1 MAGKVLII
9 GAGAIG
15 GVTGAI
21 LHQAGVDVSILTR
34 KGKNYDAIKKNGLI
48 IVGKDK
54 PFHVPIYNDI
64 KQLSEPFDHIL
75 VAVKN
80 VDTENAVK
88 KLKKLVSK
96 ETLIYSLQNGFGNT
110 DVMRK
115 HLPKEQIVAGV
126 VGWGATYLGEGKF
139 SITSTT
145 GDFILGFED
154 GKNVA
159 DPRLLEIQKLLS
171 IWKPTILTDNIIGF
185 RWSKLFVNSI
195 IAPIG
200 GLLRLT
206 VGAMLK
212 HPKIAPIMGNCRDEC
227 IVVAEAHN
235 IRLEKVD
242 GMNIRNFFYKPTP
255 NDGFFRRISGNLMS
269 KIIINVSARR
279 HGNIYP
285 SLLVDLDRGRKTE
298 VDYLSGYVMKKGKEK
313 KIPTP
318 INAFL
323 VKAIHEIENGKR
335 EIGME
340 NYQDLAKAAVL
351 SQEKI
356 KDR

>member
-1 MAGKVLII
+1 MKSKVLII

-21 LHQAGVDVSILTR
+21 IHQAGVDVSILTR

-48 IVGKDK
+48 IEGIDT
-54 PFHVPIYNDI
+54 PFPVPIYNDI
-64 KQLSEPFDHIL
+64 KQLTEPFDHIL

-80 VDTENAVK
+80 IDTENAIK
-88 KLKKLVSK
+88 NLKKLLTND
-96 ETLIYSLQNGFGNT
+96 TLIYSLQNGFGNT

-139 SITSTT
+139 SVTSTS
-145 GDFILGFED
+145 GDFILGFET
-154 GKNVA
+154 GKNA
-159 DPRLLEIQKLLS
+159 DDPRLLEIKEMLS
-171 IWKPTILTDNIIGF
+171 IWKPTILTNNILGF

-200 GLLRLT
+200 GLLRKT
-206 VGAMLK
+206 VGTMLK
-212 HPKIAPIMGNCRDEC
+212 DPQIAPIMGFLRDEC
-227 IVVAEAHN
+227 LLVAEAHN
-235 IRLEKVD
+235 IQLEKVD
-242 GMNIRNFFYKPTP
+242 GMNIRNFFYKPAP
-255 NDGFFRRISGNLMS
+255 NDGFFRRLSGKLMS
-269 KIIINVSARR
+269 SIILNVSAKR

-313 KIPTP
+313 NIPTP

-323 VKAIHEIENGKR
+323 VKAIDE
-335 EIGME
+335 
-340 NYQDLAKAAVL
+340 LAKAAES